1 LLHKCG
7 KAVARRTRLS
17 SSGGRRV
24 WSINALYELNAK
36 ALAQVRIAH
45 PLRFDGARRDPMFCC
60 VELPALGTANRFGDK
75 PRSVA
80 QELSVMKRRITMAV
94 VQPL

>member
-1 LLHKCG
+1 
-7 KAVARRTRLS
+7 
-17 SSGGRRV
+17 
-24 WSINALYELNAK
+24 
-36 ALAQVRIAH
+36 
-45 PLRFDGARRDPMFCC
+45 MFCC

-94 VQPL
+94 V